1 MHSNLKMWT
10 LWWWWN
16 IYVSHIS
23 SGLSLPA
30 CTPLLFWGWGSLS
43 FRTLLFQRG
52 LRSLPT
58 STSSPPFVIA
68 LFPDYPYLFM
78 SMTLC
83 DPVDC
88 SLPGSSVHG
97 SFQASIL
104 EWVAISFSRRSSR
117 PRDWTQ
123 VSLIIGRHLASEA
136 PGKPHNYHTIYAY
149 HACWF
154 GCLLSSLHWDISSM
168 RAEARPS

>member
-52 LRSLPT
+52 LPQSTHIHVLPSLCHCPISWLSIFIHVHDSLWPRGLQPT
-58 STSSPPFVIA
+58 RLLHPWEFPGKHTGVGCHFLFQEIFPTQGLNPGLPHYRQTLSIWGTREAPQLPHYLCLSCLLIWVSA
-68 LFPDYPYLFM
+68 LFP
-78 SMTLC
+78 
-83 DPVDC
+83 
-88 SLPGSSVHG
+88 SLGY
-97 SFQASIL
+97 
-104 EWVAISFSRRSSR
+104 
-117 PRDWTQ
+117 
-123 VSLIIGRHLASEA
+123 
-136 PGKPHNYHTIYAY
+136 K
-149 HACWF
+149 
-154 GCLLSSLHWDISSM
+154 LHESWG
-168 RAEARPS
+168 